1 MEEDEDYD
9 YLLQGA
15 SLSCMEE
22 MNSLLNCAETN
33 FFSATGKNLPKWR
46 QCHPSNKID
55 DSSILVGGYKIPK
68 GSLFYP
74 CSGRDVVDAIKFFGD
89 RVNEYHFSDP
99 FHPLFK
105 TLNRD
110 VAPKISDVINL
121 PSIGNIVLHEGGV
134 TKKPAYGQPSVF
146 HQKDGVFTLIDD
158 ITNMSVFYYR
168 GDSQGEGGSGQNWLG
183 PVLFDLVLSRLMN
196 GGLICTDGANGSGEI
211 YHRLMKL
218 EVNEAY
224 HYRNLVIKRLDV
236 SLPAKRLQMFVWQ
249 VHENSYTLPSTE

>member
-22 MNSLLNCAETN
+22 LDSLLNFSEN
-33 FFSATGKNLPKWR
+33 EFFNSTGKNLPKWR
-46 QCHPSNKID
+46 QDHLSKKID
-55 DSSILVGGYKIPK
+55 DSNILVGGYKIPK

-74 CSGRDVVDAIKFFGD
+74 CSGRDVFDAIEFFGD
-89 RVNEYHFSDP
+89 RVNECHFSDP
-99 FHPLFK
+99 FNPFVK

-110 VAPKISDVINL
+110 VAPKISDVIKLQN
-121 PSIGNIVLHEGGV
+121 IGNVVRHEGGA
-134 TKKPAYGQPSVF
+134 TKKSVHGQLSVF
-146 HQKDGVFTLIDD
+146 HQKDGIFTLIDD

-183 PVLFDLVLSRLMN
+183 PVLFDLVLSRIMN

-224 HYRNLVIKRLDV
+224 NYRNLVIKRLDI
-236 SLPAKRLQMFVWQ
+236 SLHAKRLQMFVWQ
-249 VHENSYTLPSTE
+249 VQEHIFNSERV